1 MNKKKK
7 FNILIFGCG
16 NIGFRHLQAI
26 LKLKLNVNILLYDIN
41 KKKYQDYLKKIKK
54 LKFNKDTKSI
64 IFLKELNFNQIDLCI
79 ISSTANNR
87 LQQVKQICNC
97 NKILNILIEKI
108 PFQDNYELKNSIK
121 LFKKEKINVWVNCP
135 NRIFKGYNE
144 LKKILLGEKFNMIVE
159 GSNWNILS
167 NSIHYLDIFHFLNKS
182 KIKCIKNNLTK
193 PVKSKRDGYKEAL
206 GKIRYEYYNNNF
218 LELKSYK
225 DKNLSIIIKIFS
237 NNYLINIYEEFN
249 KICIINKKTKNII
262 FKKFLIERQSNLTN
276 QIYYNILINRKCGLV
291 KIEDCNIYLN
301 PYLSNISRYFKKN
314 KIKAVPI
321 T

>member
-79 ISSTANNR
+79 ISSTAKNR

-108 PFQDNYELKNSIK
+108 PFQDNYELKN
-121 LFKKEKINVWVNCP
+121 
-135 NRIFKGYNE
+135 
-144 LKKILLGEKFNMIVE
+144 
-159 GSNWNILS
+159 
-167 NSIHYLDIFHFLNKS
+167 
-182 KIKCIKNNLTK
+182 
-193 PVKSKRDGYKEAL
+193 
-206 GKIRYEYYNNNF
+206 
-218 LELKSYK
+218 
-225 DKNLSIIIKIFS
+225 
-237 NNYLINIYEEFN
+237 
-249 KICIINKKTKNII
+249 
-262 FKKFLIERQSNLTN
+262 
-276 QIYYNILINRKCGLV
+276 
-291 KIEDCNIYLN
+291 
-301 PYLSNISRYFKKN
+301 
-314 KIKAVPI
+314 
-321 T
+321 